1 MRIYALLMIAV
12 PLMACSSVNGS
23 EPAQNKQTIQN
34 QNSVQENL
42 IRDLSALRGTFVK
55 KSDVDY
61 TYSNIAELV
70 SLMDRYESQDKATSQ
85 LLINCMT
92 NTQPSNS
99 QFDGKN
105 VSIGF
110 MCYTGLTSIGYYEIE
125 LPWAGFVSPTS
136 NAAAMKKA
144 QKEWQDVL
152 NSGSFIKT

>member
-42 IRDLSALRGTFVK
+42 IRDLNALRGTFAK
-55 KSDVDY
+55 KSDIDY

-70 SLMDRYESQDKATSQ
+70 SLMDRYETQDKATSQ

-92 NTQPSNS
+92 NTQRSNS
-99 QFDGKN
+99 QYDGKN

-110 MCYTGLTSIGYYEIE
+110 MCYTGLTSIGYYETE
-125 LPWAGFVSPTS
+125 LPWAGFVTPTS

-144 QKEWQDVL
+144 QKLWQNILDTG
-152 NSGSFIKT
+152 NFTRT